1 MSLNCLNLYNL
12 KLFQSALVW
21 RLYFIMNNTISSQ
34 IPTLENLNGCDELIE
49 FLKENYQ
56 NPVCGD
62 VLFQGDVVNINGYG
76 TPMNASE
83 FIPVSED
90 SMEYF
95 IVGGVNEV
103 TDTNV

>member
-1 MSLNCLNLYNL
+1 M
-12 KLFQSALVW
+12 FE
-21 RLYFIMNNTISSQ
+21 NN
-34 IPTLENLNGCDELIE
+34 IPTLKLINGYDELIE

-56 NPVCGD
+56 NPVCGN

-90 SMEYF
+90 SIEFF
-95 IVGGVNEV
+95 IVGGVK
-103 TDTNV
+103 

>member
-49 FLKENYQ
+49 FLKENY
-56 NPVCGD
+56 
-62 VLFQGDVVNINGYG
+62 
-76 TPMNASE
+76 
-83 FIPVSED
+83 
-90 SMEYF
+90 
-95 IVGGVNEV
+95 
-103 TDTNV
+103 